1 MIITR
6 TPLRVSFFG
15 GGTDFPE
22 YYSRH
27 GGAVLSAAINRYCYV
42 NASKFPSRL
51 FDYAIR
57 VSYSRGELVKSVADI
72 QHPVF
77 RACLQHLGIVS
88 DVELHVISDLP
99 AFTGLGSSS
108 AFTVSLLHALH
119 VFRGDRVTPSLLSR
133 EAIHIEREVL
143 QECVGCQDQVIA
155 AHGGFSLIEFSRGAE
170 PRVTNVRISLDNL
183 VRLQEHTLL
192 LFTNIKRRA
201 QEIEQTKVA
210 NLARNETM
218 LAAMRSQTAE
228 ALRLLETA
236 DTLDVASLGALLDDA
251 WRSKKSLSAAVSNP
265 AIDELYQQA
274 RRTGAYGGK
283 LLGAGGGGFF
293 LFLAPPERH
302 GELMAAFPAHDFQ
315 RVELGVPGSE
325 VIFSEH
331 SAARP
336 AP

>member
-22 YYSRH
+22 YFSQH
-27 GGAVLSAAINRYCYV
+27 GGAVISAAINRYCYV

-77 RACLQHLGIVS
+77 RACLQHLGIES

-119 VFRGDRVTPSLLSR
+119 AFRGDRVTPSLLAR
-133 EAIHIEREVL
+133 EAIHIERDVL
-143 QECVGCQDQVIA
+143 KECVGCQDQVIA
-155 AHGGFSLIEFSRGAE
+155 AHGGFSLIEFSGSGD
-170 PRVTNVRISLDNL
+170 PRVTNVRISIDNIE
-183 VRLQEHTLL
+183 RLQEHALL

-201 QEIEQTKVA
+201 QDIEQTKVVD
-210 NLARNETM
+210 LARNEAT
-218 LAAMRSQTAE
+218 LSAMQMQTAE
-228 ALRLLETA
+228 ALRILESEGP
-236 DTLDVASLGALLDDA
+236 LDIPWFGRLLDDA
-251 WRSKKSLSAAVSNP
+251 WQCKKSLSTAVSNS
-265 AIDELYQQA
+265 AIDELYAKA
-274 RRTGAYGGK
+274 RALGAYGGK
-283 LLGAGGGGFF
+283 VLGAGGGGFF
-293 LFLAPPERH
+293 LFIAPPERH
-302 GELMAAFPAHDFQ
+302 RDITAAFPAHEFQ
-315 RVELGVPGSE
+315 KVEFGVPGSA
-325 VIFSEH
+325 VVFSGQPEK
-331 SAARP
+331 SGSL
-336 AP
+336 